1 MARLPALLAQLSG
14 PGQLFEVVDDTM
26 YGRPVR
32 TYANR
37 PRNLVELFGFRFA
50 HGDRPYVVQG
60 ARRLTFGEVFDQ
72 ALAAAGHL
80 HHRLGLHPG
89 DRVAVVGA
97 NAPEWVIAFWATVA
111 LQGIVVPLNA
121 WWTADELAYGLEDS
135 GAAFVFADA
144 RRAHAVVEA
153 GYDPDRVAVWGP
165 GDGPVGVRR
174 MGDLTEGD
182 PLADGVI
189 APVGEDEVA
198 AIFYTSGTTGRPK
211 GSANTHRNIISN
223 LLNAGIFTTAAKLMD
238 DTWEET
244 GEPDV
249 NLCVIPL
256 FHATANFTYLVPYVF
271 TGSTLV
277 FLPPGRFDPEVAA
290 AIIER
295 ERVTTFGGVPTVVAR
310 LLDAEVHRRHD
321 LSSVRTVG
329 YGGAPASPRLL
340 ERIAEAFPRLRH
352 RVAQGYGLTETS
364 AITTVNVGPDYQE
377 KPDSVGPPAPVC
389 DLRIVGP
396 DDQDLSVGTPGE
408 ILVWGPNVI
417 SGYWNRPDADRQ
429 AFCDGYLRT
438 GDIGY
443 LDEDGFLYITDRSK
457 DMVIRGG
464 ENVYC
469 VEVEA
474 ALESHPAVREVA
486 VVGIPHP
493 EWGEEVKA
501 VVVVDAGAEVTT
513 EELAAH
519 AARSLAPFKVPT
531 HWELRT
537 ELLPRNP
544 SGKVLKTALRE
555 GRVFQVG
562 DDYDS
567 AL

>member
-1 MARLPALLAQLSG
+1 MPRLPDLLAQLSA
-14 PGQLFEVVDDTM
+14 PGQLFAVTEDTM
-26 YGRPVR
+26 YGRSVR
-32 TYANR
+32 TYVNR
-37 PRNLVELFGFRFA
+37 PRNLAELFGFRFA
-50 HGDRPYVVQG
+50 HGDRPYVIRGEQ
-60 ARRLTFGEVFDQ
+60 RLTFSQVFDQ
-72 ALAAAGHL
+72 ALAVAGHL
-80 HHRLGLHPG
+80 HHRFGLGPG
-89 DRVAVVGA
+89 DRVVVVGA
-97 NAPEWVIAFWATVA
+97 NAPEWVIGYWATVA

-121 WWTADELAYGLEDS
+121 WWTPDEVAYGLEDS
-135 GAAFVFADA
+135 GAEFVFADD
-144 RRAHAVVEA
+144 RRAHRVVEA
-153 GYDPDRVAVWGP
+153 GFDPDRVAVWGSGEAP
-165 GDGPVGVRR
+165 EGTRRLSDLTDGP
-174 MGDLTEGD
+174 
-182 PLADGVI
+182 PLADGEIPRVH
-189 APVGEDEVA
+189 EDDVA

-211 GSANTHRNIISN
+211 GSANSHRNIITN

-238 DTWEET
+238 ETWTET

-290 AIIER
+290 TIIER

-310 LLDAEVHRRHD
+310 MLDAEVHRNYD
-321 LSSVRTVG
+321 LSSVRTIS

-340 ERIAEAFPRLRH
+340 ERVTEAFPGLRD

-364 AITTVNVGPDYQE
+364 AITTVNVGPDYRE
-377 KPDSVGPPAPVC
+377 RPDSVGPPAPVC

-396 DDQDLSVGTPGE
+396 DGDDLPPGTPGE
-408 ILVWGPNVI
+408 ILIWGPNVI
-417 SGYWNRPDADRQ
+417 RGYWNRPDADAE
-429 AFCDGYLRT
+429 AFSDGYLRT

-443 LDEDGFLYITDRSK
+443 VDEDGFLYITDRAK

-474 ALESHPAVREVA
+474 VIESHPAVREVA
-486 VVGIPHP
+486 VVGVPHP

-501 VVVVDAGAEVTT
+501 VVVVDSAVTPD
-513 EELAAH
+513 ELAAH
-519 AARSLAPFKVPT
+519 AGRVLASFKVPT
-531 HWELRT
+531 HWELRS
-537 ELLPRNP
+537 EPLPRNP
-544 SGKVLKTALRE
+544 SGKVLKTALRQ
-555 GRVFQVG
+555 GRVSPVG